1 MRVGRVLWSRRSETA
16 SERERALDGCVLVS
30 LGTLAIATAKAF
42 HHQSGTRK
50 SIRNSNGFHC
60 PTQRRV
66 NRESTNF
73 PTAPVPPVPAYSV
86 RTDIATRLVFASS
99 AELPHVSYTNHRPDP
114 CQQPCL
120 RARERR
126 RRPRLSCRVMR
137 RDYEATET
145 RSYRQLFHPRIPFL
159 RRA

>member
-1 MRVGRVLWSRRSETA
+1 MNHMIHIAAISQIRLDTDGRTYYRRK
-16 SERERALDGCVLVS
+16 RADGKKPLES
-30 LGTLAIATAKAF
+30 LKLQDEPGRLAAQQCTGNAADDGSPVTLPVPD
-42 HHQSGTRK
+42 G
-50 SIRNSNGFHC
+50 
-60 PTQRRV
+60 
-66 NRESTNF
+66 
-73 PTAPVPPVPAYSV
+73 PVPPVPAYSV
-86 RTDIATRLVFASS
+86 RTDIATRSVFASS